1 MRGFCVSGG
10 GSGKGIRIVAPP
22 LGGGKCPLAPKSVL
36 APEHPREP
44 DPSHSSTFSI
54 PPAPPNC
61 SPVSIPSA
69 PQPLAAMH
77 VIKRG
82 ERPGRGRRVSGEQ
95 VKGRGAAAA
104 LAVGRARRRFGF
116 PLGPPRLPA
125 LSSQLGLWLASVSP
139 SRPPAGLRCEPPRLG
154 HPAAFQKSNTC
165 PLSSSYPLVR
175 RALSGQY
182 LLAPL
187 VR

>member
-1 MRGFCVSGG
+1 MSRLRSVEES
-10 GSGKGIRIVAPP
+10 ALWPP
-22 LGGGKCPLAPKSVL
+22 NQSLHLSTPGNRTLRTLPT
-36 APEHPREP
+36 
-44 DPSHSSTFSI
+44 TFSI
-54 PPAPPNC
+54 PPAPRNC

-104 LAVGRARRRFGF
+104 PAVGRARRRFGF

-165 PLSSSYPLVR
+165 PLSSSYSVVR
-175 RALSGQY
+175 RALSRQY

-187 VR
+187 LR